1 MNIFIIIASGILG
14 LIVGSFLNVVIYR
27 FNTGKTLGGRSQCMS
42 CRKVL
47 SWYELVPLFSF
58 LVQCGRCRNCRT
70 KLSAQYFFVELLTG
84 IGFALVALRYSDNI
98 ITLGA
103 LPALLFGFVLVAVI
117 MVIMVYDMRHLI
129 MPDPFV
135 FLFIGLALLQLF
147 VPIFVGG
154 DSWFVLPSWQALLVG
169 IVIPLPFFILWL
181 ISRGRWIG
189 FGDIKFMIGMGFL
202 LGISLG
208 ATAVIFSFW
217 LGTICIIIAY
227 IFFAIRH
234 MLSTRSL
241 AGFDFQRIIGKEIPF
256 APFLILATFAIFIFQ
271 FNLFAFLTH
280 F

>member
-1 MNIFIIIASGILG
+1 MNILVIIASGILG
-14 LIVGSFLNVVIYR
+14 TIVGSFLNVVIYR
-27 FNTGKTLGGRSQCMS
+27 FNTGKTLGGRSKCMA

-58 LVQCGRCRNCRT
+58 LVQRGRCRNCRT
-70 KLSAQYFFVELLTG
+70 KLSMQYFFVELLTG
-84 IGFALVALRYSDNI
+84 VGFALVALKYSDTAV
-98 ITLGA
+98 TLGV
-103 LPALLFGFVLVAVI
+103 LPSLVFGFTLIAVM
-117 MVIMVYDMRHLI
+117 MVITVYDIRHLI
-129 MPDPFV
+129 MPDIFV
-135 FLFIGLALLQLF
+135 FSFIGMAVLQLF
-147 VPIFVGG
+147 IPILAGG
-154 DSWFVLPSWQALLVG
+154 DAWFTLPSWQALFAG
-169 IVIPLPFFILWL
+169 IMIPLPFFILWL
-181 ISRGRWIG
+181 VSKGRWIG

-202 LGISLG
+202 LGLGLG

-256 APFLILATFAIFIFQ
+256 APFLILATFAIFISQ
-271 FNLFAFLTH
+271 FNLFAFLTN